1 MENQYTEV
9 SRERDKEPHHYLVV
23 KKGYDTKNMSG
34 FMLSKTGTW
43 IQSDYPSSKNP
54 SRHVQYFST
63 LDDAIEKRN
72 ISPKHRDIVAFYY
85 WTIRFSTGTGING
98 FSTDSEEVLVNVD

>member
-9 SRERDKEPHHYLVV
+9 SRERNKEPDHYLVV
-23 KKGYDTKNMSG
+23 KKGYDTEKMKG

-43 IQSDYPSSKNP
+43 IQTDCPSSKNP
-54 SRHVQYFST
+54 SRHVEHFST
-63 LDDAIEKRN
+63 LDEAIEKRN

-85 WTIRFSTGTGING
+85 YHVRFSTGTGING

>member
-1 MENQYTEV
+1 MENEYKEI
-9 SRERDKEPHHYLVV
+9 SRERNEEPDHYLVV
-23 KKGYDTKNMSG
+23 KKGYDTENMCG

-43 IQSDYPSSKNP
+43 IQGDYPSSKNP
-54 SRHVQYFST
+54 ARHVEKFAT

-85 WTIRFSTGTGING
+85 WTVYFSVGTGING